1 MDQTTEHPTEPP
13 AEPIIATYPPGFLP
27 TPRPQFGNTIPPVA
41 RSRTPERTVRSEQTP
56 ERKECETKACSCY
69 TRGLEAGVKPKK
81 RVVKEFVPEPTPH
94 GRVVFAVLWGLT
106 FAFLFAIL
114 ASTTNPCCTT
124 PPWSRERV
132 ECFIMH
138 VAKGGRS

>member
-1 MDQTTEHPTEPP
+1 MEKPLP
-13 AEPIIATYPPGFLP
+13 YPPSP
-27 TPRPQFGNTIPPVA
+27 PRPL
-41 RSRTPERTVRSEQTP
+41 RSRTPERAV
-56 ERKECETKACSCY
+56 RKECETEGGARCSCY
-69 TRGLEAGVKPKK
+69 TRGLEARVPKK